1 MKSTF
6 AFVGAFVLCP
16 CHFPI
21 TLALLPTT
29 GFGAFLTGYTTALYV
44 VSGIAFLFLFVLG
57 VRYFRREREEVR
69 AKEHRHAVG
78 ATCQACPR

>member
-21 TLALLPTT
+21 TLALLATT
-29 GFGAFLTGYTTALYV
+29 GFGAFLSGYLTALYV
-44 VSGIAFLFLFVLG
+44 ISGVAFLFMFVLG
-57 VRYFRREREEVR
+57 IRYFRREREQLR
-69 AKEHRHAVG
+69 AKEDGHAVG
-78 ATCQACPR
+78 ASCQACPR